1 MISRSTRNKLRDYKS
16 YVKKIKEDIE
26 MCWNDIVRI
35 QLQNTFVSVFI
46 LTCTSIHKLNK
57 NVWVA
62 LGLSITTIVKQ
73 AVARYI
79 KMKIY
84 PRMINC
90 FVQ

>member
-46 LTCTSIHKLNK
+46 LTCTSIHKLNE

-73 AVARYI
+73 AVARDI
-79 KMKIY
+79 QMKIY

>member
-73 AVARYI
+73 AVARDN

>member
-26 MCWNDIVRI
+26 MCWNDIVCI

-62 LGLSITTIVKQ
+62 FGLSITTIVK
-73 AVARYI
+73 
-79 KMKIY
+79 
-84 PRMINC
+84 
-90 FVQ
+90 